1 MLQEAKDFHRVNC
14 CNGQNKLLV
23 RVFESIFYQSD
34 NANIS
39 LGPPT
44 TATTAAAATTT
55 TTTSI
60 TSQPVDVVGKQTAR
74 R

>member
-1 MLQEAKDFHRVNC
+1 MLQEAKDFHRVN